1 MIRHEQKQRKTPI
14 VQLMVMSCRRKNRL
28 GDCRIAELVNAT
40 RLAANGNEK
49 YSVGRT
55 DEVGRIMRERFAA
68 GLG

>member
-1 MIRHEQKQRKTPI
+1 MIWHEQKEWKTPI
-14 VQLMVMSCRRKNRL
+14 VQLMVMSCRLKDRL
-28 GDCRIAELVNAT
+28 GDCGIAELVIAT

-55 DEVGRIMRERFAA
+55 DEVRRIMRERFAT